1 MRTAWLAALLA
12 AAPCLAQEPAPIPA
26 EKLGGLHA
34 AIKPQAGEWSW
45 ARIPWMSDLG
55 AARKRAAA
63 EGKPLYVWTMAG
75 EPLGQC

>member
-1 MRTAWLAALLA
+1 MRILLA
-12 AAPCLAQEPAPIPA
+12 GVVLLGASPRAADDIPA
-26 EKLGGLHA
+26 ADFARLHA

-55 AARKRAAA
+55 AARRRAAA